1 MPVPTR
7 PWQPVIYDAMLLA
20 DAVLSLRRLGRVD
33 RRAPAYCE
41 HEKNLVTAL
50 SRIRNLAQFLSATGR
65 DEYIK
70 VTDPELGGVA
80 DHRFVGGVFDR
91 ISKYVSHLHE
101 QRYKKESKYTRPNA
115 GEACEAA
122 RKMLPAVENVLDR
135 IKFDF
140 AGDAAQWYTVFV
152 QSAHDFERT
161 YEPKAS

>member
-33 RRAPAYCE
+33 RRGPEYCE

-50 SRIRNLAQFLSATGR
+50 SRIRNLAQFLSATGG

-70 VTDPELGGVA
+70 VTDPEFGGLA
-80 DHRFVGGVFDR
+80 DRCFIEGIFDR

-101 QRYKKESKYTRPNA
+101 QRYKKHSKYPRPNA
-115 GEACEAA
+115 GDACEAA
-122 RKMLPAVENVLDR
+122 REMLRAVRNVLDA
-135 IKFDF
+135 IKCDF

-152 QSAHDFERT
+152 QSAHEFERT